1 MPDTKEGKRIMAE
14 TKAYQIFRGESEWLN
29 VALQLM
35 DISLL
40 ETNRQLAR
48 EYRRG
53 DKNRTIADVL
63 SSSVAAH
70 PRLNHKVRHYSS
82 VVGQTRNKMTEYAV
96 NYLYVLWTNYL
107 HGVLKEMI
115 KHNSSCISIL
125 NGVDRTIIIGG
136 IPIDELTDLN
146 NSLKIRKTIIKRVYN
161 QIENIPSSRKLMTSL
176 IGHTRIRVSQPI
188 QDAAFCYLDIRNLLI
203 HNHGYIDQH
212 FIDHHGGRFPRWR
225 VGSKV
230 KRSYQLYCDMY
241 NAINT
246 LCRTIDA
253 ALISE
258 GFVAAIH

>member
-1 MPDTKEGKRIMAE
+1 MAE
-14 TKAYQIFRGESEWLN
+14 TKAYQIFRGESEWLD

-35 DISLL
+35 DVSLIG
-40 ETNRQLAR
+40 TGRQLDR

-63 SSSVAAH
+63 SSAIVAH

-115 KHNSSCISIL
+115 KHNSACLRIL
-125 NGVDRTIIIGG
+125 NSVDRTINIGG
-136 IPIDELTDLN
+136 IPIEELTDLN
-146 NSLKIRKTIIKRVYN
+146 NSIKIRKTIIKRVYN
-161 QIENIPSSRKLMTSL
+161 QIENISSSRKLMTSL
-176 IGHTRIRVSQPI
+176 IGYTRIRVPQAI
-188 QDAAFCYLDIRNLLI
+188 QDDAFCYLDIRNLLI
-203 HNHGYIDQH
+203 HNRGYIDQH

-225 VGSKV
+225 VGGKV
-230 KRSYQLYCDMY
+230 KRSYQLYCNMY
-241 NAINT
+241 NAIST
-246 LCRTIDA
+246 LCKTIDA